1 LNGKIA
7 MVSFVIMC
15 IVYLKTGQLIP
26 NVWWVLENQHQFDI
40 ISNNT

>member
-1 LNGKIA
+1 MKNFGWTEQAEKLNGKIA

-26 NVWWVLENQHQFDI
+26 GIF
-40 ISNNT
+40 